1 MKTVTAVLLGAGSRG
16 RYIYGPYAEKHPD
29 ELKIVAV
36 AEPNEER
43 RQRIAEIHGIAP
55 EYVYRSWE
63 QAFEK
68 GRIADVMII
77 STLDRLHYVPAMKA
91 LELGYHILLEKPM
104 SPVAEE
110 CIRIEQAA
118 LAHRRVLTVS
128 HVLRYSPFW
137 SGIKRCIDA
146 GEVGTI
152 AAIQHSEYVGYRHM
166 THSYVR
172 GNWRNSD
179 ESSPMVLAKSC
190 HDLDIISWLMDE
202 PCVSVSS
209 YGSLM
214 HFREEHAPA
223 GSTARCTD
231 GCQVERSC
239 PFSAL
244 KLYNQPPEHPWARY
258 ITHDLSPEGIMTA
271 LKEGPFG
278 RCVYRCDNNV
288 VDHQIVN
295 MEFANGAN
303 ANFTLSA
310 FAEQEVRSVR
320 IMGTKGEIIGNMEDG
335 TYTLKRFATGE
346 RVEFHCGVS
355 GDGHGGGDE
364 RMVADFLHL
373 VREHQEEASPSA
385 LTSAT
390 ASLQSHLIAFAAEES
405 RLQGGVPVKLADMI
419 GRVPVE
425 ARV

>member
-1 MKTVTAVLLGAGSRG
+1 
-16 RYIYGPYAEKHPD
+16 
-29 ELKIVAV
+29 
-36 AEPNEER
+36 
-43 RQRIAEIHGIAP
+43 
-55 EYVYRSWE
+55 
-63 QAFEK
+63 
-68 GRIADVMII
+68 
-77 STLDRLHYVPAMKA
+77 
-91 LELGYHILLEKPM
+91 
-104 SPVAEE
+104 
-110 CIRIEQAA
+110 
-118 LAHRRVLTVS
+118 
-128 HVLRYSPFW
+128 
-137 SGIKRCIDA
+137 
-146 GEVGTI
+146 
-152 AAIQHSEYVGYRHM
+152 
-166 THSYVR
+166 
-172 GNWRNSD
+172 
-179 ESSPMVLAKSC
+179 
-190 HDLDIISWLMDE
+190 WLMDE

-405 RLQGGVPVKLADMI
+405 RLQGGMPVKLADMI